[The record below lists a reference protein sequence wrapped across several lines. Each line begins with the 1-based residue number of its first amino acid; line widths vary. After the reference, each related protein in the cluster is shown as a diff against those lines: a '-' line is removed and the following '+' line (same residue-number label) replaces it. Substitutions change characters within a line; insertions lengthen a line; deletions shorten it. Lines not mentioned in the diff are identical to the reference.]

1 MPLDSLVD
9 RGYEN
14 IIVLRIFGIGR
25 EKRVK
30 IPEETNILT
39 IEPRVDLGNIID
51 FNHKKNVRNMKIGYY
66 DAKRMVYGLKGKFF
80 YIEENQV
87 ECYYL

>member
-1 MPLDSLVD
+1 MEKYIDGGAINNVPLDSLVD

-30 IPEETNILT
+30 IPEETNILA

-51 FNHKKNVRNMKIGYY
+51 LTI
-66 DAKRMVYGLKGKFF
+66 KRVSGT
-80 YIEENQV
+80 
-87 ECYYL
+87 